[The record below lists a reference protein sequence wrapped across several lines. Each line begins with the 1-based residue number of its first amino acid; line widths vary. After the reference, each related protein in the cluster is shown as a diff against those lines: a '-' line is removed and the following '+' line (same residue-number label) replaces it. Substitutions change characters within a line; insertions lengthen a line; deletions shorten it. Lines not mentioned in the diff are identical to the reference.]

1 MLSDFLDTEY
11 ALLDKV
17 SMPDPMGG
25 ILYGYQEGAHF
36 FGKAVMDNSTDMR
49 IAQQEGAKTV
59 YTLVVDKK
67 IILSRGQYVRR
78 LDGKTDF
85 EIKTDSRDMTTPAM
99 AETRF
104 SQVIIERVV
113 L

>member
-1 MLSDFLDTEY
+1 MLADYLDEEY
-11 ALLDKV
+11 AIMDKV
-17 SMPDPMGG
+17 SVSDPMGG
-25 ILYGYQEGAHF
+25 VIYGYQEGAHF
-36 FGKAVMDNSTDMR
+36 FGKAVIDNSAEMR

-78 LDGKTDF
+78 LDDKADF
-85 EIKTDSRDMTTPAM
+85 EIKTDTRDMTTPAM
-99 AETRF
+99 AETQF
-104 SQVIIERVV
+104 SQATMERVV